1 MSRARRLFVPMA
13 LVLASLG
20 TSAPSLA
27 AQAVLGP
34 TDALALPPTDT
45 GRVKIGA
52 AAPDFTLATK
62 GGAPLMLSSFRGK
75 KAVVLVFYRGSW
87 CPYCMKQL
95 GELRTLLDGPL
106 KQQAELLVISPDGD
120 EGIQKAIDRISA
132 DGVQPDFTFLSDPA
146 HAVIDRYGVLNPS
159 GASRGL
165 PHPTTLVIDRAGIV
179 RWKDVQV
186 DYKIRP
192 ANSAILGALKAL
204 PAR

>member
-1 MSRARRLFVPMA
+1 MSPFRRFVLPVA
-13 LVLASLG
+13 LVLASQG
-20 TSAPSLA
+20 ITASSLA
-27 AQAVLGP
+27 AQAKLGP
-34 TDALALPPTDT
+34 ADARVLPPTDT

-52 AAPDFTLATK
+52 AAPDFTLARK
-62 GGAPLMLSSFRGK
+62 GGAPLTLSSFRGQ

-95 GELRTLLDGPL
+95 GELRTLLDAPL

-120 EGIQKAIDRISA
+120 DGIQKAIDRISA
-132 DGVQPDFTFLSDPA
+132 DGVQPDFTFLSDPT
-146 HAVIDRYGVLNPS
+146 HVVIDRYGVLNPS

-165 PHPTTLVIDRAGIV
+165 PHPTTLVIDRDGIV

-192 ANSAILGALKAL
+192 TNSAILGALKAL